1 MRYEDFAGSPS
12 GRLVPTIENAR
23 AFVPNPLP
31 PHLDLGRVTRPLGD
45 AKLALGE
52 LRRACRGLSN
62 PYLLISPL
70 QRREALTSSAMEGT
84 HTTANDLVLAE
95 AGIDSRNPET
105 VEVSNYITA
114 LRFALDEMRSIPISH
129 RLIRE
134 THRILLTDTIYGR
147 GANKRPGDYKQD
159 QNWIGGATVASAR
172 FVPPPPVESYAAM
185 DALEAWI
192 NRGDPADTDPLV
204 SMALVHYQFEAI
216 HPFADGNGRLGRLL
230 ITLMAVSTG
239 LLPLP
244 ALYVSP
250 VIERRKTEYIDL
262 MYSVSASGEWE
273 EWVCYFC
280 DVVRESADQTLS
292 TVDRLDA
299 LKADY
304 VARIRSRSN
313 SANDLA
319 VLDMLLESPVVR
331 LSQVRDRLS
340 LTAQGARNIVDRLI
354 ASEILKELPGFYPKV
369 FYSPAIITISDR

>member
-1 MRYEDFAGSPS
+1 MRYEDFAASPA

-23 AFVPNPLP
+23 AFVPDPLP
-31 PHLDLGRVTRPLGD
+31 PRLDLGRVARPLGD

-52 LRRACRGLSN
+52 LRGACRNLPN

-95 AGIDSRNPET
+95 AGIDSRNHET
-105 VEVSNYITA
+105 VEVSNYIKA
-114 LRFALDEMRSIPISH
+114 LRFALNEMKSIPVSH

-147 GANKRPGDYKQD
+147 GANKRPGNYKQD
-159 QNWIGGATVASAR
+159 QNWIGGATVTTAR
-172 FVPPPPVESYAAM
+172 FVPPPPAESLAAM

-192 NRGDPADTDPLV
+192 NRENPADSDPLV
-204 SMALVHYQFEAI
+204 ALALVHYQFEAI

-230 ITLMAVSTG
+230 VTLMAVSTG
-239 LLPLP
+239 LLPIP

-250 VIERRKTEYIDL
+250 VIEQRKTEYINL
-262 MYSVSASGEWE
+262 MYSVSASGAWE

-280 DVVRESADQTLS
+280 DVVRESAEQAIATI
-292 TVDRLDA
+292 DRLHA

-304 VARIRSRSN
+304 VARIRARSN

-319 VLDMLLESPVVR
+319 VLDMLFESPVVR
-331 LSQVRDRLS
+331 LSQVRDALS
-340 LTAQGARNIVDRLI
+340 LTPQGARNIVDRLI
-354 ASEILKELPGFYPKV
+354 ASDILKELQGFYPKV
-369 FYSPAIITISDR
+369 FYSPAILTISDR